1 MKSDTVC
8 MKSRW
13 YDVFSRSIADMSSP
27 PVLSAFF
34 FAFICINFIPDPIT
48 ALRVFAVCFVAYSLL
63 PILFLLGAYAIGFIP
78 DVHLYKK
85 KDRNRAFPA
94 IAVFYLAG
102 LMVLYKIGAPELI
115 IGLAF
120 STLAIILI
128 IWWVNIFYKISIH
141 MSGLAGMIVGLFFVS
156 GCYPATPLVSFLPVA
171 GWVRY
176 RSKAHTLSEL
186 TVGAITGALV
196 TWMVMSFF
204 IP

>member
-1 MKSDTVC
+1 

-141 MSGLAGMIVGLFFVS
+141 MSGISGMLVGLFFIFGAHTVTAFV
-156 GCYPATPLVSFLPVA
+156 PFLPLA

-176 RSKAHTLSEL
+176 KNKVHSLSEL
-186 TVGAITGALV
+186 TVGAITGASV
-196 TWMVMSFF
+196 TWVVMTFF
-204 IP
+204 FT